1 MKKTPK
7 LLSVL
12 LILLSIL
19 IVSCRQEESEFVEA
33 SPEETLKAN
42 SNVANLLLRTS
53 MNDGSDDN
61 IIDNASCFS
70 IELPVTVN
78 VDGLEIIVDSEE
90 DFDTIED
97 IFDEFDD
104 DDDDLEIFF
113 PITIVLADFTEVTIN
128 SLDEFENF
136 SDDCDGENIEDDD
149 IECADIQYPVSTSIF
164 DINNEL
170 IGTLNIN
177 NDQEL
182 YNFIDDLEDTD
193 IVNIGFPIVV
203 ILSDGTEVEAFNLDQ
218 LEDILD
224 DAKDDCDE
232 DDDNDFDD
240 DDCENCSTDQ
250 LADVLTGCDNWMVD
264 KLERNDNDLEDLY
277 VGYQFNFMA
286 DGTLSATSI
295 SDTFPG
301 TWESSG
307 SGQGISVTI
316 NIPNLP
322 DFNDTWNLHEIEQ
335 QSTENQV
342 DLRIGDDRLRFES
355 DCTNNGDGNGG
366 DNMGMLGTI
375 LQDGL
380 WTVASYL
387 DDGIDETN
395 DYDGYELNFNNDG
408 TVTADNGTPIN
419 GDWSLQNSE
428 SSLILNFGT
437 SMPFDEFNGDW
448 DVIASSDTSVE
459 LRDVSGGGG
468 GTDTLIL
475 EKL

>member
-12 LILLSIL
+12 LILLTIL
-19 IVSCRQEESEFVEA
+19 IVSCRQEENEFIEA
-33 SPEETLKAN
+33 TPEETLKAN

-53 MNDGSDDN
+53 MKDGSHDN

-70 IELPVTVN
+70 VDLPVTVN
-78 VDGLEIIVDSEE
+78 VNGLEIIVDTEE

-104 DDDDLEIFF
+104 DEDDLVILF
-113 PITIVLADFTEVTIN
+113 PITIVLSDFTSVTI
-128 SLDEFENF
+128 SSFEEFENF
-136 SDDCDGENIEDDD
+136 LDDCNGENLEDDD
-149 IECADIQYPVSTSIF
+149 IECADIKYPVSTSIF

-193 IVNIGFPIVV
+193 IVNVGFPIVV
-203 ILSDGTEVEAFNLDQ
+203 ILSDGTEVEAFNLNQ
-218 LEDILD
+218 LEDILE

-264 KLERNDNDLEDLY
+264 KLERNDNNLEDNY
-277 VGYQFNFMA
+277 IGYQFNFNA
-286 DGTLSATSI
+286 DGTLTATFNNDSY
-295 SDTFPG
+295 PG
-301 TWESSG
+301 SWESSG
-307 SGQGISVTI
+307 SGENISVEI

-322 DFNDTWNLHEIEQ
+322 DFNDTWNLHEIKQ
-335 QSTENQV
+335 QINENQV

-355 DCTNNGDGNGG
+355 DCTNSGDGNGG
-366 DNMGMLGTI
+366 DNTDMLSTI
-375 LQDGL
+375 LQEGL
-380 WTVASYL
+380 WKVASYL

-395 DYDGYELNFNNDG
+395 DYNGYELNFNNDG
-408 TVTADNGTPIN
+408 TVIADNGTPIN

-428 SSLILNFGT
+428 STLILNFGT
-437 SMPFDEFNGDW
+437 TMPFNEFNGDW
-448 DVIASSDTSVE
+448 DVIATSDTNVE

>member
-19 IVSCRQEESEFVEA
+19 IVSCRQEENELIEA
-33 SPEETLKAN
+33 NPEETLKAN

-61 IIDNASCFS
+61 IIDNASCIS
-70 IELPVTVN
+70 IDLPVTVN
-78 VDGLEIIVDSEE
+78 VNGLEIIVDSEE

-104 DDDDLEIFF
+104 DDDDLEILF
-113 PITIVLADFTEVTIN
+113 PIIIVLSDFTEVTIN
-128 SLDEFENF
+128 SFDEFENF
-136 SDDCDGENIEDDD
+136 SDECDGENLEDDD
-149 IECADIQYPVSTSIF
+149 IECADIKYPISTSIF

-203 ILSDGTEVEAFNLDQ
+203 ILSDGTEVEAFNLNQ

-264 KLERNDNDLEDLY
+264 KLERNDNDLEDNY
-277 VGYQFNFMA
+277 IGYQFNFNA
-286 DGTLSATSI
+286 DGTLTG
-295 SDTFPG
+295 TFNNESYPG
-301 TWESSG
+301 TWESAG
-307 SGQGISVTI
+307 SGENISVEI

-322 DFNDTWNLHEIEQ
+322 DFNSTWNLHEIEQ
-335 QSTENQV
+335 HDDESQV
-342 DLRIGDDRLRFES
+342 DMRLGDDRLRFES
-355 DCTNNGDGNGG
+355 DCTNSGDGSGNG
-366 DNMGMLGTI
+366 NTVMLGTI

-380 WTVASYL
+380 WEVASYL
-387 DDGIDETN
+387 DNGIDETS
-395 DYDGYELNFNNDG
+395 DYNGFELNFNNDG
-408 TVTADNGTPIN
+408 TVVADNGSPIN
-419 GDWSLQNSE
+419 GTWVVQNSE
-428 SSLILNFGT
+428 SELLLNFGT
-437 SMPFDEFNGDW
+437 SFPFDEFNDSW
-448 DVIASSDTSVE
+448 DVIAISDTSVE
-459 LRDVSGGGG
+459 LQDISGGGG
-468 GTDTLIL
+468 GTDILIL